1 MDPNTNQLLR
11 DILEKTEAN
20 NKLLHKMHRSIIWG
34 RVFRIFYWTL
44 IIGGSIGIYYYL
56 SPYLQSLFNTYQSLL
71 TGVESIQKTTESIPQ
86 TGLDIGAMLK
96 KFGY

>member
-1 MDPNTNQLLR
+1 MDPNTNQILR
-11 DILEKTEAN
+11 EILEKTEEN
-20 NKLLHKMHRSIIWG
+20 NKMLHKMHRSLLWG
-34 RVFRIFYWTL
+34 RIFRIFYWTL

-71 TGVESIQKTTESIPQ
+71 GGAEQANTTIQARP
-86 TGLDIGAMLK
+86 DIGALLK

>member
-11 DILEKTEAN
+11 DILEKTEEN
-20 NKLLHKMHRSIIWG
+20 NKMLHKMHRTLIWG

-44 IIGGSIGIYYYL
+44 IIGGSIGAYFYL
-56 SPYLQSLFNTYQSLL
+56 SPYLQSLFDTYQSLI
-71 TGVESIQKTTESIPQ
+71 TGVGTLQKTTESIPQ

-96 KFGY
+96 KLGY

>member
-11 DILEKTEAN
+11 DILEKTEEN

-44 IIGGSIGIYYYL
+44 IIGGSVGIYYFL
-56 SPYLQSLFNTYQSLL
+56 SLHLQTLFNTYQSLL
-71 TGVESIQKTTESIPQ
+71 TGVETINTTASQAPD
-86 TGLDIGAMLK
+86 LGALLK